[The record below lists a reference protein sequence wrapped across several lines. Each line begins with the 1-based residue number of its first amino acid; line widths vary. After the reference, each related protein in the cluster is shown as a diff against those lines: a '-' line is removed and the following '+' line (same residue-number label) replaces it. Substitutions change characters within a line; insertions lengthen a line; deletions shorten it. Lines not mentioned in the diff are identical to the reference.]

1 MLHLYVSAEQEISR
15 KNIEEVGIIFEPVM
29 GMKTQSPFAEFLS
42 VTDQNFAHK
51 VEDWLKKLELAP
63 RGKPILKSSCTF
75 CSTQRCA
82 GS

>member
-1 MLHLYVSAEQEISR
+1 
-15 KNIEEVGIIFEPVM
+15 M

-42 VTDQNFAHK
+42 VTDQKFAHK

-82 GS
+82 GSSFRARELLGLKWTDNRP